1 MKWGNNMN
9 RKFIF
14 YEIIMAILSLLV
26 VFILTIQITINLS
39 PTQSV
44 VLDYIDT
51 SIWGI
56 FLIDYIVR
64 LFLSKNKWSFIKNN
78 KLDLI
83 SIIPIN
89 SLLQSIRIVKLSRI
103 IKLTKFIKFLRMIIF
118 FSKFKSKINEFIRTN
133 NLNYVIF
140 VTVLTVFSGAIGISI
155 TENMKFDDALWWAYV
170 TATTVGYGD
179 ISPATGIGRIIAA
192 VLMLVGIGFIGML
205 TGTIATFF
213 LTKKEVYKSYKE
225 EVIQDIKNKLDEF
238 DTLNHEDIDDIYAV
252 LKSLK
257 NNN

>member
-1 MKWGNNMN
+1 MN
-9 RKFIF
+9 RKFVF
-14 YEIIMAILSLLV
+14 YEIIMAMLSLLV
-26 VFILTIQITINLS
+26 VFILTIQITINLT
-39 PTQSV
+39 PTQSLI
-44 VLDYIDT
+44 LDYIDT
-51 SIWGI
+51 SIWTI

-83 SIIPIN
+83 AIIPIN
-89 SLLQSIRIVKLSRI
+89 SLLKSIRIVRLSRLVKL
-103 IKLTKFIKFLRMIIF
+103 IKFTKFLRTIIF
-118 FSKFKSKINEFIRTN
+118 FSKFKSKINKFITTN

-140 VTVLTVFSGAIGISI
+140 ITILIVFSGAIGISI
-155 TENMKFDDALWWAYV
+155 AENMSFGDAIWWAYV

-213 LTKKEVYKSYKE
+213 LDKKTVYKSYKE
-225 EVIQDIKNKLDEF
+225 EIIEGIKNKLDEF
-238 DTLNHEDIDDIYAV
+238 DKLDHKDIDDMYAV

-257 NNN
+257 NDN